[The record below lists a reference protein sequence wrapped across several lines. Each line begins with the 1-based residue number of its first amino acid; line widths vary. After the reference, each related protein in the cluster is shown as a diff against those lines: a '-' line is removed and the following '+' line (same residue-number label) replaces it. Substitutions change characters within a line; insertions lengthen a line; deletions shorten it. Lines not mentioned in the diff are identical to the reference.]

1 MKKQNPWI
9 SLSEEEKNQ
18 IFNFSE
24 SYKKFISK
32 FKTEREVTSYA
43 LDKAK
48 KRGFI
53 DAEEKKN
60 LIPGDKIFYT
70 CREKLL
76 LLLLLAK
83 ILLKWN
89 EFNCFSYRFPKT

>member
-48 KRGFI
+48 KRGLLMLRR
-53 DAEEKKN
+53 KK
-60 LIPGDKIFYT
+60 I
-70 CREKLL
+70 
-76 LLLLLAK
+76 
-83 ILLKWN
+83 
-89 EFNCFSYRFPKT
+89 

>member
-24 SYKKFISK
+24 NYKKFISK
-32 FKTEREVTSYA
+32 FKTEREVASYA

-48 KRGFI
+48 KRDFLTLKR
-53 DAEEKKN
+53 KK
-60 LIPGDKIFYT
+60 I
-70 CREKLL
+70 
-76 LLLLLAK
+76 
-83 ILLKWN
+83 
-89 EFNCFSYRFPKT
+89 

>member
-9 SLSEEEKNQ
+9 YLNEEEKNQ

-32 FKTEREVTSYA
+32 FKTEREVTAYA

-48 KRGFI
+48 KLGFI
-53 DAEEKKN
+53 NSEEKK
-60 LIPGDKIFYT
+60 I
-70 CREKLL
+70 
-76 LLLLLAK
+76 
-83 ILLKWN
+83 
-89 EFNCFSYRFPKT
+89 